1 MIGAVVYVLRAENS
15 APLSPINGR
24 LMHAAFFKILNNY
37 SPTLGTFVHS
47 KKNLKPFTVSFLE
60 SAQNFADVE
69 ERRPIS
75 RGEKFYW
82 RVTGLNED
90 ILQAALS
97 VSVGEKI
104 QTGAL
109 SLRVE
114 KIICNSNVRADSG
127 VISLEDFIFGVKHS
141 LPAKEICFDFMS
153 PVSFRIDE
161 FDAPY
166 PRPELIF
173 ASLADK
179 WTQSEMPAAVDKK
192 IIRELAT
199 QIRLTQWRGESRKFY
214 FGRDRGTLAFFGR
227 FLYNV
232 EVMDKD
238 LSKVFMLLA
247 KFGEFAGVGRLTGQ
261 GFGQTRVSWFI

>member
-1 MIGAVVYVLRAENS
+1 MIGAVVYLLRAENP

-24 LMHAAFFKILNNY
+24 LMHAAFFKILNEY
-37 SPTLGTFVHS
+37 SPTLGAFVH
-47 KKNLKPFTVSFLE
+47 KEQNLKLFTVSFLK
-60 SAQNFADVE
+60 STQDFPYSNG
-69 ERRPIS
+69 RRLI
-75 RGEKFYW
+75 RCGEKFYW

-97 VSVGEKI
+97 VSVGNKI
-104 QTGAL
+104 QAGAL

-114 KIICNSNVRADSG
+114 KIICNCNLRSDSG
-127 VISLEDFIFGVKHS
+127 IISIEDFIFGVNHS
-141 LPAKEICFDFMS
+141 PPTKEICFDFVS
-153 PVSFRIDE
+153 PVSFRINE

-192 IIRELAT
+192 IIRELAA
-199 QIRLTQWRGESRKFY
+199 QIRLTQWSGESQNFY
-214 FGRDRGTLAFFGR
+214 FGRDRGMLAFFGR
-227 FLYNV
+227 FIYNI
-232 EVMDKD
+232 EATDKA
-238 LSKVFMLLA
+238 LKKVFMLLA

-261 GFGQTRVSWFI
+261 GFGQARVSWFS